1 MTSPYA
7 ALALPVRPEL
17 TPRIASD
24 PDDDVVL
31 GTALAAKADLIVS
44 GDSHLL
50 GLRAYRETLIV
61 TAANAVERIAQA
73 RTEAR

>member
-1 MTSPYA
+1 VDGYA
-7 ALALPVRPEL
+7 AYASPVRPEL

-44 GDSHLL
+44 GDSH
-50 GLRAYRETLIV
+50 
-61 TAANAVERIAQA
+61 
-73 RTEAR
+73 